1 MAPTTD
7 PRTPDILSYKH
18 NADDIVQHIP
28 TAPPDLDF
36 SATALTVAQTLTL
49 PLWLSGTL
57 AFWSSGTGSRIR
69 FAFIVSLGG
78 YFGVLPLR
86 FGEDLCW

>member
-7 PRTPDILSYKH
+7 PRTPETLSSKHDTGDI
-18 NADDIVQHIP
+18 AQHIP
-28 TAPPDLDF
+28 IAPPDLDP
-36 SATALTVAQTLTL
+36 SATALTVALTLTL

-57 AFWSSGTGSRIR
+57 AFWSSGPGSRIR

-78 YFGVLPLR
+78 
-86 FGEDLCW
+86 